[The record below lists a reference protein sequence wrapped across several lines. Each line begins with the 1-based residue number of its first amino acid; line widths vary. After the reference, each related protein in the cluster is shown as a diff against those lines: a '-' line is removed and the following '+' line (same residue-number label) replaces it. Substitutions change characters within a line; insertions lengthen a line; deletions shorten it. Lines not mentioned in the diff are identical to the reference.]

1 MDFCKVHLP
10 TFSKVVR
17 NIFPYIQLVV
27 ACPNS
32 HILTV
37 IQEFNARTAHYTA
50 GTPIPARITVRPDRS
65 FHFQLRTPPTA
76 TLLLSAAGVLP
87 TKNKIRGAGNVPGP
101 MNNHDGQKGKT
112 STSSPTV
119 GNAVKGTVGTVSLKH
134 VYEIAKIKHGETRLS
149 GLSLEGVARSVVGQA
164 GSIGVVVVP

>member
-1 MDFCKVHLP
+1 M
-10 TFSKVVR
+10 
-17 NIFPYIQLVV
+17 
-27 ACPNS
+27 
-32 HILTV
+32 
-37 IQEFNARTAHYTA
+37 
-50 GTPIPARITVRPDRS
+50 
-65 FHFQLRTPPTA
+65 
-76 TLLLSAAGVLP
+76 
-87 TKNKIRGAGNVPGP
+87 PGP